1 MVGNGPRDAG
11 HMITAHTVRR
21 RSERLRASIKSV
33 ADSEAAFMPEHMS
46 GCSGKISLP
55 SGRSM
60 DLQIHHHVRHT
71 FRDIQVLPES
81 LLRIAG
87 MHAMTCRQNLL
98 WNRKVSIS
106 SPPHC
111 RTYDSQHASG
121 RISVLHPSRFP
132 RDAYSWSCTAEN
144 TARFRRAENTR
155 THLTSG
161 IRTVRFRHGVENGL
175 LPFRPPFGGNH
186 MHQYCVVSAHAAD
199 LRLFRQGSA
208 PFYRAAYV
216 NR

>member
-1 MVGNGPRDAG
+1 MSPYRAL
-11 HMITAHTVRR
+11 HTPRR
-21 RSERLRASIKSV
+21 RSSRGTRQGVPAKFL
-33 ADSEAAFMPEHMS
+33 
-46 GCSGKISLP
+46 SLP
-55 SGRSM
+55 ARSEQGARS
-60 DLQIHHHVRHT
+60 LPYPFGQQPFSRGSSFPFSPYFPRRNRS
-71 FRDIQVLPES
+71 FRKV

-161 IRTVRFRHGVENGL
+161 RRTVRFRHGVENGL

-186 MHQYCVVSAHAAD
+186 MHQYCAVSAHAAD